1 MLNSSE
7 THCFEFLIQLSF
19 QILSMIEE
27 AAGTRMY
34 EYKKIA
40 AQKTIEKKEAK
51 LKEIKTVIK

>member
-1 MLNSSE
+1 MSWILK
-7 THCFEFLIQLSF
+7 TLIQSSF

-51 LKEIKTVIK
+51 LKEIKMVIKFI